1 MLWLELWCPEEDVEL
16 FIFTFI
22 YSYLFLF
29 KNIKAVPKA
38 VPIYASGQS
47 NDLWLA
53 PRTGHWWFLQR
64 RSASS
69 PNYQLS
75 AMQLTSAPSSCDD
88 WTQTFTKLSG
98 EQHRTVRPQRDFSIL
113 PIRLWLLRRP
123 QPTDAVVT
131 EWVCQEPPCR

>member
-1 MLWLELWCPEEDVEL
+1 MIIRGFKVGFWCPEEDVEL
-16 FIFTFI
+16 FIFPFI

-69 PNYQLS
+69 PFRQMLRGVRMAAS
-75 AMQLTSAPSSCDD
+75 AL
-88 WTQTFTKLSG
+88 G
-98 EQHRTVRPQRDFSIL
+98 QHRA
-113 PIRLWLLRRP
+113 LWLELS
-123 QPTDAVVT
+123 VVS
-131 EWVCQEPPCR
+131 